1 MIMESERIANQQ
13 ERPNDYDLKHQ
24 RMKELLGD
32 AYNQEKI
39 DAIVAGNFDFEK
51 IMKEIKEIPISTNP
65 VQRRQ
70 HINQWYKSHKEE
82 LEMFGK

>member
-39 DAIVAGNFDFEK
+39 DAIVAGNFDF
-51 IMKEIKEIPISTNP
+51 
-65 VQRRQ
+65 
-70 HINQWYKSHKEE
+70 
-82 LEMFGK
+82 